1 MDGGSNSLY
10 ITANPT
16 EEQPRIRRWRPR
28 ATEVA
33 ATIIDGMRPRTI
45 GRALGIGVRVAG
57 RIAGQRLAA
66 SALPAAASP
75 QVRNAN
81 PIAGSGA
88 QAQTVSQGLARATM
102 QAGQPLN
109 HTGKSVSRGVG
120 GLLHPFRRVGGILW
134 LEVTGVFFLLFAL
147 VFTRGVVN
155 GIANY
160 AHTSD
165 HGSLWG
171 STGAIVVFLYLGISS
186 FWRANRR

>member
-1 MDGGSNSLY
+1 M
-10 ITANPT
+10 
-16 EEQPRIRRWRPR
+16 
-28 ATEVA
+28 
-33 ATIIDGMRPRTI
+33 
-45 GRALGIGVRVAG
+45 GIGVRVAG

-66 SALPAAASP
+66 SARSTATPPGARPAAP
-75 QVRNAN
+75 V
-81 PIAGSGA
+81 AGSGVQT
-88 QAQTVSQGLARATM
+88 QADSQAPVRATW
-102 QAGQPLN
+102 QTGQPLN
-109 HTGKSVSRGVG
+109 QTGKSVSRGVG

-160 AHTSD
+160 AHTSG

-171 STGAIVVFLYLGISS
+171 SAGAIVVFLYLGISS

>member
-1 MDGGSNSLY
+1 M
-10 ITANPT
+10 
-16 EEQPRIRRWRPR
+16 
-28 ATEVA
+28 
-33 ATIIDGMRPRTI
+33 
-45 GRALGIGVRVAG
+45 GIGVRVAG

-66 SALPAAASP
+66 SAQSTATPSGVRPAAP
-75 QVRNAN
+75 V
-81 PIAGSGA
+81 AGSEFQA
-88 QAQTVSQGLARATM
+88 QAVRQGANRATA

-109 HTGKSVSRGVG
+109 HTGRSVSRGVG